1 MMKNYILIAALLTS
15 ITASGQFF
23 RSCPDDKSN
32 MIEPVFAAQRTGEIG
47 RQTDGTDEISVFPN
61 PANEKITVSFYYAIS
76 SIITCE
82 IINMIGKTVYST
94 PISTTTGY
102 NTSEIALTDLKSG
115 IYFVKIKDGGNSVV
129 KKFIIKK

>member
-1 MMKNYILIAALLTS
+1 MMKNYFLIAALLTS

-32 MIEPVFAAQRTGEIG
+32 MIEPVAAALKMTEA
-47 RQTDGTDEISVFPN
+47 RQVSGTEEISVFPN
-61 PANEKITVSFYYAIS
+61 PANEKITVSFYYSAS
-76 SIITCE
+76 SVITCE
-82 IINMIGKTVYST
+82 IINMIGKTVYTT
-94 PISTTTGY
+94 PISTNEGY
-102 NTSEIALTDLKSG
+102 NSSEIALNDLKSG